1 MQKQLNHTKEKVYRP
16 VVKFR
21 NIDPKILKQVQDE
34 EKMDSEVSESDSES
48 DSESES
54 NDRDND
60 NFDDG
65 GLTAAESAY
74 TGPPG
79 NSLIKIEVDVDVD
92 ITSPSLRDLLSDK
105 PVVAERSE
113 QSAVAPKPPQSASV
127 EEDIDWEAI

>member
-1 MQKQLNHTKEKVYRP
+1 M
-16 VVKFR
+16 VKFQ

-34 EKMDSEVSESDSES
+34 EKMDSEA
-48 DSESES
+48 SESES
-54 NDRDND
+54 ESKSDDND
-60 NFDDG
+60 NG

-79 NSLIKIEVDVDVD
+79 NSLIKIDVD

-113 QSAVAPKPPQSASV
+113 QSAVAPKPPQSASI
-127 EEDIDWEAI
+127 EEDID

>member
-1 MQKQLNHTKEKVYRP
+1 MKRRWIPRHQSPSPSTK
-16 VVKFR
+16 
-21 NIDPKILKQVQDE
+21 
-34 EKMDSEVSESDSES
+34 SD
-48 DSESES
+48 
-54 NDRDND
+54 DND
-60 NFDDG
+60 NDDG

-105 PVVAERSE
+105 PVVVERSE